1 MPKLLNGMWSLEK
14 RLLRWQGSFV
24 WACAHAAPGIFLRSV
39 PNSDI
44 GFSFGS
50 LYIFAQALGLVWMFL
65 VVLLA
70 VMSVRI
76 VSAAVDSPDGT
87 LPGYGEQPLRS
98 VALCYVYYSVLR
110 LLFLFARSMWT
121 VAWELYHDF
130 PTLRRMLLGA
140 NRFHESRASPRE
152 KRSMPSPRGKGSKD
166 TTNDKDSHI
175 TQARRQ
181 ARRRIVLITPLL
193 VLALGH
199 LTLLLGQSYCDGQDG
214 RVSGICSDA
223 LPIFQPTGHLNRT
236 VRFVLFVS
244 LIQWFQAFTGLFA
257 NFSWAIAQGKG
268 LVPRVVSMT
277 LLCLLMPISTWRL
290 FTWLVQPAG
299 SGVVRRTLG
308 GLPHHVA
315 DTALVTAWSWWSL
328 LAVSVVMR
336 PQLLGL
342 SGFTLRSVSLD
353 ARWRNLTT
361 LFKYTL
367 FFWIGVHFLRG
378 CVAHGFASAQTDLIT
393 ISFVYP
399 MLLCFVWTATFIAV
413 SLSGIFRGPLP
424 WLGAAVALPG
434 IFFLSQLLCSWVG
447 RDQHVLL
454 TTLVWLHLLRAGFRM
469 ARYAGLWLKS
479 STLGSPSGQETIPPI
494 EIKFAVNPDS
504 HKVLKTTYTV
514 ERRLGRIAA
523 RVLLLICG
531 TFLVI
536 LTSCVM
542 LAGLQQRSGFFLEDL
557 LWWQELD
564 ERTIEVTN
572 AGASVMTLASSINS
586 ATQGLQSDTDAF
598 TRVLERN
605 TTGHY
610 AVCGHTWHSLQLV
623 DYALLSMLA
632 YITPSEK
639 NELPKLLKKLFPHL
653 EVSIRHLPSLQNRRW
668 LVFEVKRCQSGGL
681 WTGWQEGAC
690 RSLSVVSV
698 SGTDISRIA
707 DYAEN
712 LRMWTEPVA
721 LQILQTMFP
730 TIRIW
735 PRDSSSM
742 VIRTIH
748 DILSGLG
755 LEDNQWHYSEI
766 LDYVRQIPREQE
778 VVVTGHSLGGGI
790 ALVVGALTDRLA
802 VALQPP
808 GVFYSLAKHEA
819 AQRDKG
825 RHGALHQRSV
835 SLVFEGDWIGNFDGH
850 GGLVQTMLCDQSK
863 KSIAVGCHLLEGA
876 ICHLLRH
883 CGDDAE
889 RFDVCR
895 HEYKPGHTVLNI
907 MRTVWHFVQM
917 TFQSNLLQIDI
928 QGFMVACVGASFL
941 VVLRHG
947 APPMLRA
954 ALQP

>member
-1 MPKLLNGMWSLEK
+1 MAPKLLNGLSSLER

-24 WACAHAAPGIFLRSV
+24 WATAHFCPSLFLRNV
-39 PNSDI
+39 PHSETC
-44 GFSFGS
+44 FSFGS
-50 LYIFAQALGLVWMFL
+50 LYIFSQALGLVWMFL

-76 VSAAVDSPDGT
+76 VSTAVEAPAGT
-87 LPGYGEQPLRS
+87 LPVYGDQPLRA
-98 VALCYVYYSVLR
+98 VALCYVYYSVIR
-110 LLFLFARSMWT
+110 LIILFARSMWT

-130 PTLRRMLLGA
+130 PTLRRMLLLEG
-140 NRFHESRASPRE
+140 RASPRND
-152 KRSMPSPRGKGSKD
+152 KDKGGAAARPSPRGSPQSRKCSKD
-166 TTNDKDSHI
+166 GEDAQSTHI
-175 TQARRQ
+175 RRQ
-181 ARRRIVLITPLL
+181 TRRRIVLVTPLL

-199 LTLLLGQSYCDGQDG
+199 LTLLLGQSYCDGRSG
-214 RVSGICSDA
+214 GICGDA
-223 LPIFQPTGHLNRT
+223 LPIFQPTAHLNRT
-236 VRFVLFVS
+236 IRFVLFVS
-244 LIQWFQAFTGLFA
+244 QIQWFQAFTGLFIHW
-257 NFSWAIAQGKG
+257 STAIAQGKG
-268 LVPRVVSMT
+268 LLPRLVSFT
-277 LLCLLMPISTWRL
+277 LLGLLMPCSSCRL
-290 FTWLVQPAG
+290 FAWLVQPAG

-308 GLPHHVA
+308 GVPHHVA

-328 LAVSVVMR
+328 AAVSVVMR
-336 PQLLGL
+336 PQLFGL

-353 ARWRNLTT
+353 SRWRLLTT

-367 FFWIGVHFLRG
+367 FFWMAVHFLRG
-378 CVAHGFASAQTDLIT
+378 CVAHGFAAAQTDLIT
-393 ISFVYP
+393 ISFMYP
-399 MLLCFVWTATFIAV
+399 MFLCFVWTATFIAV
-413 SLSGIFRGPLP
+413 SLSGLFRGLVPL
-424 WLGAAVALPG
+424 LGALVAVPG
-434 IFFLSQLLCSWVG
+434 ILLLSRLLCGWVD

-454 TTLVWLHLLRAGFRM
+454 TTLTWLHLLRAGFRVS
-469 ARYAGLWLKS
+469 RYMGLWWKTS
-479 STLGSPSGQETIPPI
+479 VPSRFEAPPI

-531 TFLVI
+531 TFLLI
-536 LTSCVM
+536 LTSCVL
-542 LAGLQQRSGFFLEDL
+542 LAGLQQRSGLFLEDV

-564 ERTIEVTN
+564 EKTIEVTN
-572 AGASVMTLASSINS
+572 AGASVLTLARGAPELWTNEPD
-586 ATQGLQSDTDAF
+586 AGLL
-598 TRVLERN
+598 RVLERN
-605 TTGHY
+605 NTGHY
-610 AVCGHTWHSLQLV
+610 AVCGHTWHGLQLV
-623 DYALLSMLA
+623 DYALLSELA

-639 NELPKLLKKLFPHL
+639 NALPKLLQKLFPHL
-653 EVSIRHLPSLQNRRW
+653 EVSIRPLPPVQNRRW
-668 LVFEVKRCQSGGL
+668 LEFEVKRCEGGGL
-681 WTGWQEGAC
+681 WNGWQGSGC
-690 RSLSVVSV
+690 RQLSVVSV

-735 PRDSSSM
+735 PRDSASM

-748 DILSGLG
+748 DILNGLG

-766 LDYVRQIPREQE
+766 LEYVQKIPREQE

-802 VALQPP
+802 VAIQPP
-808 GVFYSLAKHEA
+808 GVFYSLAKHETLNK
-819 AQRDKG
+819 RSG
-825 RHGALHQRSV
+825 HGALHQRSV

-863 KSIAVGCHLLEGA
+863 RSIAVGCHLLEGA

-895 HEYKPGHTVLNI
+895 HEYKPGHTALNLA
-907 MRTVWHFVQM
+907 RTVWRFVQVSIQSSF
-917 TFQSNLLQIDI
+917 FQLDLPSA
-928 QGFMVACVGASFL
+928 MVAGLGASFV

>member
-1 MPKLLNGMWSLEK
+1 MPKLVAALCGVER
-14 RLLRWQGSFV
+14 RLLRWQGNFV
-24 WACAHAAPGIFLRSV
+24 WACAHAAPGIFLRTV
-39 PNSDI
+39 PHADTC
-44 GFSFGS
+44 FSFGS
-50 LYIFAQALGLVWMFL
+50 LYIFSQALGLVWMFL

-76 VSAAVDSPDGT
+76 VSAAVDSPDST
-87 LPGYGEQPLRS
+87 LPGYGERPLCS
-98 VALCYVYYSVLR
+98 IALSYIFYSVLR

-140 NRFHESRASPRE
+140 TRIHEGSRASPRGD
-152 KRSMPSPRGKGSKD
+152 KRPSPWPCGKGTKEAL
-166 TTNDKDSHI
+166 NDPA
-175 TQARRQ
+175 TQARRK
-181 ARRRIVLITPLL
+181 ARRRIVLIAPLV

-199 LTLLLGQSYCDGQDG
+199 LTLLLGQSYCDGRDG
-214 RVSGICSDA
+214 ASGICTDA
-223 LPIFQPTGHLNRT
+223 LPIFQPTGHMNRT
-236 VRFVLFVS
+236 VRFVLFVA
-244 LIQWFQAFTGLFA
+244 LIQWFQAFTGLFT
-257 NFSWAIAQGKG
+257 NFAHAIAQGKG
-268 LVPRVVSMT
+268 VVPRMVSMT

-290 FTWLVQPAG
+290 FSWLLQPAG

-328 LAVSVVMR
+328 LAVTAVQR

-353 ARWRNLTT
+353 SRWRNLTS

-367 FFWIGVHFLRG
+367 FFWMAVHFLRG

-413 SLSGIFRGPLP
+413 SLSGIFQGVLP
-424 WLGAAVALPG
+424 WLGAAIALPG
-434 IFFLSQLLCSWVG
+434 IFLLSKLLCSWVG

-454 TTLVWLHLLRAGFRM
+454 TFLVWLHLLRAGFRM
-469 ARYAGLWLKS
+469 ARYVGLWFKS
-479 STLGSPSGQETIPPI
+479 SVSGPSEESTPPI

-536 LTSCVM
+536 LTSCVL
-542 LAGLQQRSGFFLEDL
+542 LAGLQQRSGLFLEDL
-557 LWWQELD
+557 VWWQEPD
-564 ERTIEVTN
+564 EKTIQVTN
-572 AGASVMTLASSINS
+572 AGASVMSLAKRG
-586 ATQGLQSDTDAF
+586 ATAGDDTDVF
-598 TRVLERN
+598 THVLERN

-623 DYALLSMLA
+623 DYALLSLLA
-632 YITPSEK
+632 YITLNEK
-639 NELPKLLKKLFPHL
+639 NDVPGLLKKLFPHL
-653 EVSIRHLPSLQNRRW
+653 EVSIRHLPSQQHRRW
-668 LVFEVKRCQSGGL
+668 LEFEVKRCHSEGL
-681 WTGWQEGAC
+681 WTGWQEGQC
-690 RSLSVVSV
+690 KSLSVVSV

-819 AQRDKG
+819 AQRATKKSRD
-825 RHGALHQRSV
+825 RRGALHQRSV

-876 ICHLLRH
+876 ICHLLQH
-883 CGDDAE
+883 CGDEAQ
-889 RFDVCR
+889 RFDICR
-895 HEYKPGHTVLNI
+895 HEYQPGHQMLNVMHI
-907 MRTVWHFVQM
+907 IWRFLQM
-917 TFQSNLLQIDI
+917 SLQSSFLQIDI
-928 QGFMVACVGASFL
+928 QAFLVACVGASFV

-947 APPMLRA
+947 APPVLRA